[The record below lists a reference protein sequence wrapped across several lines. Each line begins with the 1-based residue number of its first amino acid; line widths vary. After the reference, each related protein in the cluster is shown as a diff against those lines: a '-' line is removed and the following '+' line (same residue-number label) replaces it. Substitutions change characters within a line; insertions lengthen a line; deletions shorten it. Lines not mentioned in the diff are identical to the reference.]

1 MAPDPVLTLRD
12 LAAWSRP
19 GVSLAVIG
27 SPIGH
32 SISPAMHN
40 AALAALA
47 RTAPEYAAWSY
58 FRFEIPPA
66 DLPRALELFHARKFR
81 GLNLTVPHKVL
92 ALDHV
97 AAVDDAARPVGA
109 VNTLLWAERGWL
121 GHNTDGYGLAT
132 ALRADLGCDLAGTH
146 VILLGAGG
154 AARSAAVECLN
165 RRCAS
170 LSIANRTPAHLDALL
185 ALLAPLAR
193 GVPLRGFAL
202 ATSKRSEDGP
212 GMPPAGL
219 PAGALVINATS
230 AGLRAD
236 DPVPIDLQ
244 RLPRP
249 ASVCDM
255 IYNPPQTPLLRAA
268 ALLGLPHA
276 NGLSM
281 LVHQGA
287 KALEHWSGVPAGSTA
302 PVMAAAARAAL
313 SPA

>member
-1 MAPDPVLTLRD
+1 MRAADPVLTLRD
-12 LAAWSRP
+12 LEAWSRP
-19 GVSLAVIG
+19 GVALAVVG
-27 SPIGH
+27 HPVAHSLSP
-32 SISPAMHN
+32 PMHN
-40 AALAALA
+40 AALAGLA
-47 RTAPEYAAWSY
+47 RTSPRFADWSY
-58 FRFEIPPA
+58 FRFDIAPA
-66 DLPRALELFHARKFR
+66 DLPRALELFHAKKFR

-92 ALDHV
+92 AFDLV
-97 AAVDDAARPVGA
+97 ASVADAARPVGA
-109 VNTLLWAERGWL
+109 VNTLLWTERGWL

-132 ALRADLGCDLAGTH
+132 ALAQDLGCTLTGTH

-154 AARSAAVECLN
+154 AARSAAVECLG

-170 LSIANRTPAHLDALL
+170 LSLGNRTRAHLDALL
-185 ALLAPLAR
+185 AVLAPQAG
-193 GVPLRGFAL
+193 GVPLRGFA
-202 ATSKRSEDGP
+202 P
-212 GMPPAGL
+212 GAPPADL

-236 DPVPIDLQ
+236 DPAPIDLQ

-268 ALLGLPHA
+268 AALGLPQA

-287 KALEHWSGVPAGSTA
+287 KSLELWSGAPAAQTA
-302 PVMAAAARAAL
+302 PTMQAAARAAL
-313 SPA
+313 PPP

>member
-32 SISPAMHN
+32 SISPVMHN

-47 RTAPEYAAWSY
+47 RTAPEYAAWRY

-66 DLPRALELFHARKFR
+66 DLPRALGLFHAKKFR

-92 ALDHV
+92 AFDHV
-97 AAVDDAARPVGA
+97 TAVDDAARPVGA
-109 VNTLLWAERGWL
+109 VNTLRWTERGWL

-193 GVPLRGFAL
+193 GVPLQGFA
-202 ATSKRSEDGP
+202 TGI
-212 GMPPAGL
+212 PPAGL

-287 KALEHWSGVPAGSTA
+287 KALELWSGVPAGSTA
-302 PVMAAAARAAL
+302 AVMSAAARAAL
-313 SPA
+313 APA